1 MTTKPRKSMKWV
13 WVIVIMLCVPL
24 IRPLS
29 AFAETVSDDGGMA
42 DLERFYDVV
51 AIDGE
56 LDDVDATAGDI
67 EDGEGDEFN
76 WLWVVFAGLVAVA
89 IGGGITF
96 CCMVRKKDTEQSDD
110 SGGKPME
117 QGDKFE

>member
-13 WVIVIMLCVPL
+13 WVIVIMLCVSL
-24 IRPLS
+24 IGPLS
-29 AFAETVSDDGGMA
+29 VFADDSEVSKDG
-42 DLERFYDVV
+42 LERFYDIV

-56 LDDVDATAGDI
+56 LDDMDATVGDI
-67 EDGEGDEFN
+67 EDDEGDEFN

-89 IGGGITF
+89 VGGGITF
-96 CCMVRKKDTEQSDD
+96 CCMVRKKDTEQSDG

-117 QGDKFE
+117 QGDKSE